1 MSFEQLTNS
10 YKLGKQDFF
19 CFLQIRHNIT
29 HSTTLIDHPEISA
42 VEKILFQQQLK
53 LSLSSFYR
61 VLIGFSTTDVQG
73 VRGVWEKELSVT
85 IDEEKWD
92 TIWSLAK
99 KISICTRTRA
109 IQLKI
114 LHRLHISPHRR
125 HFFNHLLSPLCL
137 KCKTDVGTLTH
148 CFWSCHKLQRYWV
161 EIISELERIFHVNIE
176 MDPTSLILGL
186 SSDYLKTAAN
196 KRLYNILTFVARK
209 NILLHW
215 VRDKVPSI
223 CGWRKIIFELIPLEY
238 LTNVIHHSVDQ
249 FYRVWCP
256 FLDYIGPDLSSLLL
270 KGLL

>member
-10 YKLGKQDFF
+10 YKLAKQDFF
-19 CFLQIRHNIT
+19 HFLQTRHYII

-53 LSLSSFYR
+53 VSLSSFYH
-61 VLIGFSTTDVQG
+61 VLNGLSTTVVQG
-73 VRGVWEKELSVT
+73 VGGVWQRELSAT

-99 KISICTRTRA
+99 KISICTWTRA

-125 HFFNHLLSPLCL
+125 HLFNRSLSPLCL

-161 EIISELERIFHVNIE
+161 EIISELERIFPINIE
-176 MDPTSLILGL
+176 MSLILGL
-186 SSDYLKTAAN
+186 PSDLLKTAVN
-196 KRLYNILTFVARK
+196 KRLYNILTFAARE
-209 NILLHW
+209 NILLQW
-215 VRDKVPSI
+215 VSDTIPSV
-223 CGWRKIIFELIPLEY
+223 CG
-238 LTNVIHHSVDQ
+238 
-249 FYRVWCP
+249 
-256 FLDYIGPDLSSLLL
+256 
-270 KGLL
+270 